1 MIRIKSARWIV
12 ALGLDAAALA
22 AALFLVFRTTEPSL
36 ERIRKRREIKVLKGY
51 LGLPTTGD
59 NYSDTGGSLG
69 VEFLNTVNPRGRTV
83 L

>member
-59 NYSDTGGSLG
+59 NYSDTGG
-69 VEFLNTVNPRGRTV
+69 
-83 L
+83 